1 LRFWAW
7 QRHGHAEGRSV
18 ISSER
23 ALILAPA
30 GSDGAQT
37 STLLKNAG
45 WAAETFP
52 TIELFMEQL
61 RKGAGVALL
70 ADEMLGGDTL
80 QPLLEWVANQPSWSD
95 FPFVVLTCRNGP
107 GPNGLHN
114 GLETRLGNVI
124 FLERP
129 FQPQALSNVVDNA
142 LRGRRRQYEARRYLD
157 DLREGEQRLQTALLA
172 GRMGSWELDITE
184 QVLHG
189 SEQFKACY
197 GRTASE
203 RFLYSDLIAAIAAP
217 DAQRVQ
223 RALGD
228 AINTGADLVIEY
240 RVIWP
245 NGTEHWLDSRARVL
259 PDRYGRP
266 ETVVGVVSDI
276 TARRNAE
283 TEREKLM
290 LALATERERTQQAL
304 RGERALS
311 GLLLTS
317 VPAGIVAYDSD
328 FRVTIWNPVM
338 ERIFGLPSPAVLGRP
353 LTNVF
358 SQEQRD
364 VIEPRLRDALS
375 GVSGPIEE
383 VELTTIAAGHV
394 MLESQ
399 HAPLRGG
406 DGQIVGG
413 AAFFRDITDRHRAE
427 EQLRHAQKM
436 ETIGQLTGGV
446 AHDFNNLLAAVQGN
460 LELLAKRLPD
470 DPQIRRF
477 IDGAMQGAQR
487 GASLTARLLAFARR
501 QDLKPEPTDLAQLLE
516 GMRGLME
523 RSLGPIVTIRYDLAP
538 DLPPA
543 RVDSNQLELAILNLA
558 VNARDAMPEGGEL
571 TVSLSQMDGSE
582 SRIGLSGPFLRVGVS
597 DTGSGMDATTLKSA
611 IEPFFSTKELGKGTG
626 LGLSMVHGLA
636 VQLDGAL
643 KLISAPGEGTTA
655 ELWLPVSTAPV
666 MEIREMEP
674 ERSKAPASTIL
685 VVDDDALINMNT
697 VDMVEDLGHTALEAY
712 SGKQALEILG
722 SDKRIDVL
730 ITDYAMPGMT
740 GVELA
745 GKARQLRPGLPILLA
760 TGYADLPSG
769 TTTDLP
775 RLAKPYQQAD
785 LATHIARLLAHRE
798 Q

>member
-1 LRFWAW
+1 M
-7 QRHGHAEGRSV
+7 

-23 ALILAPA
+23 ALILAPS
-30 GSDGAQT
+30 GSDGAEAM
-37 STLLKNAG
+37 TLLRQAG
-45 WAAETFP
+45 WTAETFE
-52 TIELFMEQL
+52 TIEPLVEALHQ
-61 RKGAGVALL
+61 GAGVALL
-70 ADEMLGGDTL
+70 ADETL
-80 QPLLEWVANQPSWSD
+80 HDDNLQRLLKWVANQPSWSD
-95 FPFVVLTCRNGP
+95 FPFVVLTRRAEAGP
-107 GPNGLHN
+107 TALDN
-114 GLETRLGNVI
+114 GLETKLGNVM

-129 FQPQALSNVVDNA
+129 FHPQALSNAVDNA

-172 GRMGSWELDITE
+172 GRMGSWELDIAE

-189 SEQFKACY
+189 TEQFRACY
-197 GRTASE
+197 GRAAE
-203 RFLYSDLIAAIAAP
+203 DRFLYPDLIAAIAP
-217 DAQRVQ
+217 QDAQRVQ
-223 RALGD
+223 RALHD
-228 AINTGADLVIEY
+228 SINTGADLVIEY

-245 NGTEHWLDSRARVL
+245 NGSEHWVDTRARVL

-266 ETVVGVVSDI
+266 ETIVGVVSDI

-283 TEREKLM
+283 AEREKLM

-317 VPAGIVAYDSD
+317 VPAGIVGYDGD

-338 ERIFGLPSPAVLGRP
+338 ERIFGMPAPAVLGRP
-353 LTNVF
+353 LIDVF
-358 SQEQRD
+358 SKEQRD

-383 VELTTIAAGHV
+383 VELTTLAAGQV

-413 AAFFRDITDRHRAE
+413 AAFFRDVTDRHRAE

-460 LELLAKRLPD
+460 LELLRKRLPD

-477 IDGAMQGAQR
+477 IDGALQGAHR
-487 GASLTARLLAFARR
+487 GAALTARLLAFARR
-501 QDLKPEPTDLAQLLE
+501 QELKPEPTDLAQLLE
-516 GMRGLME
+516 GMRALME
-523 RSLGPIVTIRYDLAP
+523 RSLGTIVTIRYDLAP
-538 DLPPA
+538 GLPPA
-543 RVDSNQLELAILNLA
+543 RVDPNQLELAILNLA

-571 TVSLSQMDGSE
+571 TITLNQVDGGE
-582 SRIGLSGPFLRVGVS
+582 SGIGLSGPFLRLGVADS
-597 DTGSGMDATTLKSA
+597 GTGMDAATLKSA

-655 ELWLPVSTAPV
+655 ELWLPVSASPV
-666 MEIREMEP
+666 MEVSEMEP
-674 ERSKAPASTIL
+674 ERSAAPASTIL

-722 SDKRIDVL
+722 SDCQVDVL

-769 TTTDLP
+769 TSTDLP

-785 LATHIARLLAHRE
+785 LATHIARLLAQRE
-798 Q
+798 